1 MCFRLTTQHWKKILP
16 STKISKAF
24 FRKLQSTTICIRRK
38 KKRWFTLTHHNKR
51 SVRGRPPVSSHGT
64 TPSVQGSRNRN
75 QLQPGNRP
83 HAHSATQTQCP
94 PPTIVK
100 VHPFPGKKPHQ
111 FSPPT
116 DKETSAYIAAVGV
129 RDVHCDKHY
138 QLKVLIQ
145 LAFKTSHSMGCHQ
158 SGSLYSWPE
167 EDLSS

>member
-1 MCFRLTTQHWKKILP
+1 MSRHPLGSSRVQVSALEKERGDGSPSHTIARGQSDGETTNLFPWNYSKCAGKSKP
-16 STKISKAF
+16 KPAST
-24 FRKLQSTTICIRRK
+24 RKQGTCSLSHTDTVSSYYYSEST
-38 KKRWFTLTHHNKR
+38 
-51 SVRGRPPVSSHGT
+51 PVSW
-64 TPSVQGSRNRN
+64 Q
-75 QLQPGNRP
+75 
-83 HAHSATQTQCP
+83 
-94 PPTIVK
+94 
-100 VHPFPGKKPHQ
+100 KPLQ

-158 SGSLYSWPE
+158 SGSLYSWLE